1 MLAIVC
7 HHLPYVDVCHLLTAL
22 SGQSAQITC
31 RADVF
36 ALLPVEVRETW
47 LSETACNTLE
57 ARLRDLAE
65 VAAYHS
71 RPGMR
76 IHAYADWTL
85 FSLRRHQPYCPA
97 PVAEYA
103 WEDGPRLVVHV
114 NSALVKL
121 HVEQCLKGDMCA
133 ARVSFYP
140 VTSQEHG
147 SMLLPVEVFATQVQ
161 FYPHYLLGG
170 ADAPW
175 TRVHA
180 DQITRPKP
188 LPPPLPPPLSCPR
201 ARRRSRR
208 RSRRR
213 RRCA

>member
-1 MLAIVC
+1 
-7 HHLPYVDVCHLLTAL
+7 
-22 SGQSAQITC
+22 
-31 RADVF
+31 
-36 ALLPVEVRETW
+36 
-47 LSETACNTLE
+47 
-57 ARLRDLAE
+57 
-65 VAAYHS
+65 
-71 RPGMR
+71 MR

-140 VTSQEHG
+140 VTPQEHG

-175 TRVHA
+175 TRAGGPNH
-180 DQITRPKP
+180 
-188 LPPPLPPPLSCPR
+188 PPRTVATAAATPLSCPR

-208 RSRRR
+208 R